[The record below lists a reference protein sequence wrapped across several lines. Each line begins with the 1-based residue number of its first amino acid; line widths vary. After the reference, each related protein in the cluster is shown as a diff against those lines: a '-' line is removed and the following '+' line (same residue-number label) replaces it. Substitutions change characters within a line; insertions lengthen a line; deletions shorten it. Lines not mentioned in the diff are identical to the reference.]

1 MDGLHNNL
9 LGLGEHEYLG
19 WRFNLTF
26 AVSTQ
31 GQSLK
36 KKFKKPYQVNIIL
49 RELYIELQ
57 GDLRSLSTKQ

>member
-36 KKFKKPYQVNIIL
+36 KKFKKPYQVI
-49 RELYIELQ
+49 YHIERAIDRTS
-57 GDLRSLSTKQ
+57 GRFALSEY